1 MEKKHSV
8 NSDEFG
14 PPANR
19 TKECVRAGTQRASSR
34 CCGLASARSLMPDL
48 TTDTVASLL
57 RDGATRTATLE
68 ALEQQEGAPIDPA
81 VALAAA
87 PALMEALAMD
97 ATEVGRDD
105 FDRIGLL
112 LARLAAEASD
122 DPSAVYGG
130 ALCEGRFAAY
140 YRSKGSVLAQAV
152 GKAAS
157 ELTWADAR
165 SFACAVAY
173 MPPSSV
179 RGITGPVAAAG
190 FATTLEYLAL
200 YMTED
205 WFCK

>member
-1 MEKKHSV
+1 
-8 NSDEFG
+8 
-14 PPANR
+14 
-19 TKECVRAGTQRASSR
+19 
-34 CCGLASARSLMPDL
+34 MPDL
-48 TTDTVASLL
+48 TADTVASLL

-87 PALMEALAMD
+87 PALFEALAMD

-130 ALCEGRFAAY
+130 ALGEGRYAAY
-140 YRSKGSVLAQAV
+140 YRSKGSVLARAM
-152 GKAAS
+152 GKPAS
-157 ELTWADAR
+157 ELTRADAR
-165 SFACAVAY
+165 SFACASAY
-173 MPPSSV
+173 FSPSFV
-179 RGITGPVAAAG
+179 RGATQPVAAAG
-190 FATTLEYLAL
+190 FATTSEMFAL
-200 YMTED
+200 SMTED

>member
-1 MEKKHSV
+1 
-8 NSDEFG
+8 
-14 PPANR
+14 
-19 TKECVRAGTQRASSR
+19 
-34 CCGLASARSLMPDL
+34 MPDL
-48 TTDTVASLL
+48 AADTVASLL
-57 RDGATRTATLE
+57 RDADTRTATLE
-68 ALEQQEGAPIDPA
+68 ALEQQEAAPIDRA

-87 PALMEALAMD
+87 PALYEALAMD

-122 DPSAVYGG
+122 DPSAVYGAAVG
-130 ALCEGRFAAY
+130 EGRLAAY

-157 ELTWADAR
+157 ELTPADAR
-165 SFACAVAY
+165 SFACASAY
-173 MPPSSV
+173 TPPSYV
-179 RGITGPVAAAG
+179 KGLTKTWAAAG
-190 FATTLEYLAL
+190 FAKTSDGLAV

>member
-1 MEKKHSV
+1 MA
-8 NSDEFG
+8 D
-14 PPANR
+14 
-19 TKECVRAGTQRASSR
+19 
-34 CCGLASARSLMPDL
+34 LAA
-48 TTDTVASLL
+48 DTVASLL

-68 ALEQQEGAPIDPA
+68 ALEQHERTPIGRA

-87 PALMEALAMD
+87 PALFEALALD
-97 ATEVGRDD
+97 ATEVGRDA

-122 DPSAVYGG
+122 DPSAVYGA
-130 ALCEGRFAAY
+130 ALGEGRLAAY

-157 ELTWADAR
+157 EVTRADAR

-173 MPPSSV
+173 ITPSFV
-179 RGITGPVAAAG
+179 KGMTKPIAAAG
-190 FATTLEYLAL
+190 FAKTSEWFAL